1 MNKKTIIIIAVLA
14 VALIGV
20 CMGLW
25 LRSGAEQAADTPA
38 AISAEFEPAEAT
50 EATNAPEPLSE
61 PEPAE
66 PEEAAEAADS
76 NLLTVGADAPGGIP
90 EPGSYVADLTDD
102 EGEDDG
108 PMEVQDSYVVV
119 LGESETHE
127 GG

>member
-20 CMGLW
+20 FLGLW
-25 LRSGAEQAADTPA
+25 LRSSAEQAEAPA
-38 AISAEFEPAEAT
+38 AISDEFQPAEDT
-50 EATNAPEPLSE
+50 EATSAPEPLSE